1 MNYPKAAVE
10 IEHEQTVEDHAQG
23 NFAMALDQADAYPSL
38 DDAFLGYSINTVDAI
53 LNDGYSDE
61 DAERGLW
68 IFCALEKNYLKSL

>member
-10 IEHEQTVEDHAQG
+10 IEHKQTVEEHAQG
-23 NFAMALDQADAYPSL
+23 NFAMALDQADDYPSL
-38 DDAFLGYSINTVDAI
+38 NDAFLGYSINTMNSI

-68 IFCALEKNYLKSL
+68 LFYALEKNYL